1 MKGLILK
8 DIELMKGNR
17 RLYAGAYLI
26 AVMMLFMTGMNTIF
40 FVSYVSIMS
49 GVIGLN
55 TLSFDQADDTA
66 GFEENLCG
74 RKIHFWHVFLSGQLG
89 DCHDHQSGDLRCDR

>member
-40 FVSYVSIMS
+40 FVSYVSIM
-49 GVIGLN
+49 
-55 TLSFDQADDTA
+55 
-66 GFEENLCG
+66 
-74 RKIHFWHVFLSGQLG
+74 
-89 DCHDHQSGDLRCDR
+89 